1 MLRKEYDELWAKI
14 NETEVEKWA
23 KLVDAEC
30 EFLVPFGILE
40 LAKTKTHSNSEICQ
54 TG

>member
-14 NETEVEKWA
+14 SETEVEKWA

-30 EFLVPFGILE
+30 TLLLLF
-40 LAKTKTHSNSEICQ
+40 
-54 TG
+54 TGPWFWLTTRK